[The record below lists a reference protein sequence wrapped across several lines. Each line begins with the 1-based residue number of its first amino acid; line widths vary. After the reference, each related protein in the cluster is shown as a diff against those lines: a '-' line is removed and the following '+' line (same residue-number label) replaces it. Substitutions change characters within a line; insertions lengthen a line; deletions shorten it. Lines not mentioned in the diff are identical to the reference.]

1 MGDASSAADWATI
14 VTDAYYAEAKPPLTQ
29 ELTDRVR
36 DALAKAIASPAADA
50 PNALMD
56 RLNDALDAFETE
68 LRSVVGP
75 RVTSLD
81 EVTRAVAMKH
91 RSEAGQPLRAFGGQ

>member
-1 MGDASSAADWATI
+1 
-14 VTDAYYAEAKPPLTQ
+14 
-29 ELTDRVR
+29 
-36 DALAKAIASPAADA
+36 
-50 PNALMD
+50 MD

-81 EVTRAVAMKH
+81 EATRAVAMKH